1 MADRPRR
8 VLVARMDSMGDVLM
22 AGPAIRAVAAR
33 PDTEV
38 WLLAGPRGEAAARLL
53 PGVAQVRV
61 IGTPWITAVDRP
73 VDRLLVDEVEAL
85 VTECDPDEVIVL
97 TAFHQS
103 PLPIA
108 LLLKL
113 AGVQRITGASVQAS
127 AGLLDI
133 RLLPGDDFP
142 EDIPEPE
149 RNLRIVAA
157 AGYTLPDGDD
167 GALAV
172 IAIDDPPAVL
182 ASLPPRYLVVHPGAQ
197 VPAREYPAQQHA
209 AAVEQLTALGHPVV
223 VTGGR
228 HERDLTALVAG
239 TTGIDLGG
247 RLDLRGMV
255 AVIGGARVMVVGN
268 TGPAHLAAAV
278 GVPIVGLFSAVVPAV
293 RWAPYGVPTV
303 LLGDQHAACRGT
315 RAQLCPVPG
324 HPCLTGVPPEAVVAA
339 AQRLLAE
346 TA

>member
-1 MADRPRR
+1 
-8 VLVARMDSMGDVLM
+8 MGDVLM

-33 PDTEV
+33 PGTEV
-38 WLLAGPRGEAAARLL
+38 WLLAGPRGESAARLL
-53 PGVAQVRV
+53 PGVAEVRV
-61 IGTPWITAVDRP
+61 VGTPWITAVDRP
-73 VDRLLVDEVEAL
+73 VDAVLVREVEAL
-85 VTECDPDEVIVL
+85 VRECDPDEVIVL
-97 TAFHQS
+97 TSFHQS

-108 LLLKL
+108 LLLKV
-113 AGVQRITGASVQAS
+113 AGVRNITGASVQAS
-127 AGLLDI
+127 AGLLDT

-142 EDIPEPE
+142 EDIPEPQ

-157 AGYTLPDGDD
+157 AGYSLPDGDD

-172 IAIDDPPAVL
+172 LPILDPPAVL
-182 ASLPPRYLVVHPGAQ
+182 ASLPAGYVVVHPGAQ
-197 VPAREYPAQQHA
+197 VPAREYPAEQHA
-209 AAVEQLTALGHPVV
+209 AAVDRLAALGHPVV

-228 HERDLTALVAG
+228 HERELTARVAG
-239 TTGIDLGG
+239 SRGIDLGG

-255 AVIGGARVMVVGN
+255 AVIGGARVMIVGN

-278 GVPIVGLFSAVVPAV
+278 GVPIVSLFSAVVPAV
-293 RWAPYGVPTV
+293 RWAPYGVPME

-339 AQRLLAE
+339 TERLLAA